1 MPKHVGYSLGLKIQ
15 TTEVTR
21 TEVDAPWRLI
31 RYRLT
36 KRKEVAELQPDH
48 GIQIVH
54 HGTLATFKGS
64 ASTSPS

>member
-1 MPKHVGYSLGLKIQ
+1 MPKHVGYSLGLKMQ
-15 TTEVTR
+15 TTEVIR

-36 KRKEVAELQPDH
+36 KRTEVAEIQPDH
-48 GIQIVH
+48 GIQTVH
-54 HGTLATFKGS
+54 RGTLATFKGP